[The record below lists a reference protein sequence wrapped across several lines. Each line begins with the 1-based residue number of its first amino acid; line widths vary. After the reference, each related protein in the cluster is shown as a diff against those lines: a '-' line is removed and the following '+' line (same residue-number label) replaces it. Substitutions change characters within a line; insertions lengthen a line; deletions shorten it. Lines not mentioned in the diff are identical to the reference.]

1 MKFLYCREC
10 GNMRPRGWM
19 FMTKRCEICR
29 SDMVKINVKM
39 TKVAPFYYT
48 SLAATTVLLALFLVG
63 YPVPF
68 DTYLVLVAAIITMII
83 AFVDYSISYERA
95 KEMVKGDEEKR
106 KESK

>member
-29 SDMVKINVKM
+29 SDMVKIDVKM
-39 TKVAPFYYT
+39 TKVAPFYYG
-48 SLAATTVLLALFLVG
+48 SLAVTTVLIVLFLVG

-68 DTYLVLVAAIITMII
+68 DAYLVLVMAVITMII

-95 KEMVKGDEEKR
+95 KKMVEGDEEKR
-106 KESK
+106 KKSK

>member
-19 FMTKRCEICR
+19 FMTKRCEICH

-39 TKVAPFYYT
+39 TKVAPFYYA
-48 SLAATTVLLALFLVG
+48 SLAATVVLLVLFFSG

-68 DTYLVLVAAIITMII
+68 DTYLVLVAAIVTMVI

-95 KEMVKGDEEKR
+95 KEMVEGDEEKR
-106 KESK
+106 KKSK